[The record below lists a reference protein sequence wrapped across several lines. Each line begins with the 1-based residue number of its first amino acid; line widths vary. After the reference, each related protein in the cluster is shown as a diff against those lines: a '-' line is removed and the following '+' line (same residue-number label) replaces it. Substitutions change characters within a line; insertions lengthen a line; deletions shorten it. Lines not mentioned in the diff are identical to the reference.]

1 MADALDKQT
10 KDLLYTQKTRCHMC
24 HEIPIIKEVTHNEGP
39 IYFISAECLNKHGV
53 FFNTLDDFCKDQ
65 NQFEKLKCSLCNNT
79 QGIVKSKKEIY
90 QFCKECKFI
99 CPTCINT
106 KHKKFKK
113 KHPLMEIQYLDF
125 TCFEHQKNYIGFCE
139 QCNINI
145 CQQCEPNHKNHN
157 NKHYFKNIMP
167 TPQKIREVRE
177 RMNKQKEI
185 IKEVDNNLNLFIKFV
200 NDKAGEYLTNLNL
213 DLKLNSQILNC
224 LDPQHIN
231 YQSLKNFDKILD
243 IDYSD
248 ISWVDVINNQ
258 LNIFIKLIKDS
269 SAKNKSN
276 SEPTI
281 QASTILDKELIDEFQ
296 KSMAADKSKI
306 SIDVLENKTNY
317 DDFSECELLKEI
329 GKKNKNIFKN
339 DEIFGDLKDIY
350 IMPKCKTYMILIDN
364 GIFLYDQSSNNLLC
378 YLDVNDDLEYDDV
391 KNVLYSY
398 DSKSNIIKLYVGL
411 YKKIKIYKI
420 EEKEEYK
427 YELINELKIEQLN
440 NFCLNDNLDLFVLLQ
455 NGYSIFKYNKKK
467 YEQEIEH
474 INIKT
479 EKNLL
484 FSIKNY
490 VLICNQEK
498 GEIIF
503 RDKCKN
509 FELSFIINNLK
520 INEQSKI
527 IELNEKLIC
536 ISNENILQIIDIE
549 NKNINYTHN
558 FSKINKIMSFDLI
571 NSKNL
576 LVSGS
581 MNEKYFVFTIE
592 FDEAY
597 SKASDKKMVENLR
610 CDIVRKISSN
620 LIILYTNYGINIL
633 EI

>member
-329 GKKNKNIFKN
+329 GEKNKNIFKN

-420 EEKEEYK
+420 EKKEEYK
-427 YELINELKIEQLN
+427 YEFINELKIEQLN

-455 NGYSIFKYNKKK
+455 NGYSIFKWRN
-467 YEQEIEH
+467 
-474 INIKT
+474 NI
-479 EKNLL
+479 
-484 FSIKNY
+484 S
-490 VLICNQEK
+490 
-498 GEIIF
+498 
-503 RDKCKN
+503 R
-509 FELSFIINNLK
+509 
-520 INEQSKI
+520 
-527 IELNEKLIC
+527 
-536 ISNENILQIIDIE
+536 
-549 NKNINYTHN
+549 
-558 FSKINKIMSFDLI
+558 
-571 NSKNL
+571 
-576 LVSGS
+576 
-581 MNEKYFVFTIE
+581 
-592 FDEAY
+592 
-597 SKASDKKMVENLR
+597 
-610 CDIVRKISSN
+610 
-620 LIILYTNYGINIL
+620 
-633 EI
+633 